1 MGNISILSREEIG
14 RDYTEAR
21 TLKRKLNN
29 GDWVYVSE
37 ENQLLVLSDEVA
49 RQINSSELIEEEVL
63 NELVENKIMI
73 KKADQRD
80 DYKPLFVEPKNIL
93 FKSSSFLID
102 VNGIVAF
109 TISIFL
115 FVIKGSPFGSAVNV
129 LFTNPLKFLLIAILV
144 SIVSTTF
151 HEFMHIIFS
160 RNSRKINLNIV
171 KAVATIPMTH
181 VWTWSR
187 FGRITVI
194 TSGMSSDAI
203 FLLVFLIMNNKSV
216 GVNSIAASILITRI
230 LWQFIIIQKTDI
242 NILISFVVDNPF
254 YFEEVAIMKLI
265 IIKVISISV
274 LVMIIW
280 LWFQPVINQF
290 N

>member
-160 RNSRKINLNIV
+160 RNSRKINLNIA
-171 KAVATIPMTH
+171 KDVATIPMTNH
-181 VWTWSR
+181 GDHLWNV
-187 FGRITVI
+187 
-194 TSGMSSDAI
+194 
-203 FLLVFLIMNNKSV
+203 V
-216 GVNSIAASILITRI
+216 GC
-230 LWQFIIIQKTDI
+230 
-242 NILISFVVDNPF
+242 NIL
-254 YFEEVAIMKLI
+254 
-265 IIKVISISV
+265 VI
-274 LVMIIW
+274 
-280 LWFQPVINQF
+280 FF
-290 N
+290 DYE

>member
-73 KKADQRD
+73 KKADQRE

-115 FVIKGSPFGSAVNV
+115 FVIKG
-129 LFTNPLKFLLIAILV
+129 LLL
-144 SIVSTTF
+144 
-151 HEFMHIIFS
+151 
-160 RNSRKINLNIV
+160 
-171 KAVATIPMTH
+171 
-181 VWTWSR
+181 
-187 FGRITVI
+187 
-194 TSGMSSDAI
+194 
-203 FLLVFLIMNNKSV
+203 
-216 GVNSIAASILITRI
+216 
-230 LWQFIIIQKTDI
+230 
-242 NILISFVVDNPF
+242 
-254 YFEEVAIMKLI
+254 EV
-265 IIKVISISV
+265 
-274 LVMIIW
+274 
-280 LWFQPVINQF
+280 Q
-290 N
+290 

>member
-29 GDWVYVSE
+29 GDWVYVS
-37 ENQLLVLSDEVA
+37 
-49 RQINSSELIEEEVL
+49 EVL

-129 LFTNPLKFLLIAILV
+129 LFT
-144 SIVSTTF
+144 
-151 HEFMHIIFS
+151 
-160 RNSRKINLNIV
+160 
-171 KAVATIPMTH
+171 
-181 VWTWSR
+181 
-187 FGRITVI
+187 
-194 TSGMSSDAI
+194 
-203 FLLVFLIMNNKSV
+203 
-216 GVNSIAASILITRI
+216 
-230 LWQFIIIQKTDI
+230 
-242 NILISFVVDNPF
+242 
-254 YFEEVAIMKLI
+254 
-265 IIKVISISV
+265 
-274 LVMIIW
+274 
-280 LWFQPVINQF
+280 
-290 N
+290 